1 MNQIIS
7 VQVET
12 SCHNTICV
20 VCDSNCHVECGL
32 DETTVKGSDIFK
44 GCTAMNGNENCNI
57 CAHHYTHHVHLRK
70 KWVENEVEI
79 DVLDEKQQKLIEE
92 AESDIVKKKSYYK
105 VYKIQ

>member
-1 MNQIIS
+1 MRLQNLVMKIPKKKKLDMDKFKKMKQTIS

-70 KWVENEVEI
+70 NGWKM
-79 DVLDEKQQKLIEE
+79 K
-92 AESDIVKKKSYYK
+92 
-105 VYKIQ
+105 